1 MRRLP
6 ALLLSLFLVLP
17 AAQAQ
22 DLTSL
27 SLREAIDYALTHQA
41 DIKNIRLDEAISKAR
56 NAEVTGLA
64 LPQISASGQFQYYFD
79 PQKSFLPGEFFGAPA
94 GTFIPVTFTPKFNNN
109 ASASLSQ
116 TLFNGTVVVALQ
128 ARKTLEELAKINVTR
143 SEEDLK
149 AAITKAYYNII
160 VVQKQLNL
168 LDQTHKDVLKIAE
181 ETQIAYNT
189 GVAEKIAVD
198 QARVQANNIQ
208 TQKTNLQN
216 IVELSVQA
224 LKFQMG
230 MPLRTSVQLVDTT
243 TEDLVSMADVSLDEN
258 FDYNRSSLYRLSK
271 TDVALKELDLKR
283 YRWEGLPSLNANASY
298 GFNYAN
304 NEFSKLFTEEY
315 LKFGVV
321 GLQLN
326 VPIFDGLQRRNR
338 VKQARFAL
346 EKSRNSFEQSKQ
358 LIDLDQQQAR
368 TNLKN
373 NLISLENQRANVA
386 LAQSVFDLAQKK
398 YRAGVG
404 SNIEIV
410 QAETSLLQAQ
420 SAYFDALNAAIAA
433 KTDLQKAL
441 GYFQ

>member
-6 ALLLSLFLVLP
+6 LLLCLSFLIP
-17 AAQAQ
+17 AARAQ
-22 DLTSL
+22 DITSL
-27 SLREAIDYALTHQA
+27 SVEEAIDYALLHQA

-64 LPQISASGQFQYYFD
+64 LPQVSASGQFQYYFD

-94 GTFIPVTFTPKFNNN
+94 GTFIPITFTPKFNNQ
-109 ASASLSQ
+109 ASATLNQ
-116 TLFNGTVVVALQ
+116 TLFDGTVVVALQ
-128 ARKTLEELAKINVTR
+128 ARKTLEELARINVTR
-143 SEEDLK
+143 SEEELK
-149 AAITKAYYNII
+149 AAITKAYYNIV

-168 LDQTHKDVLKIAE
+168 LNQTHQDVL
-181 ETQIAYNT
+181 QIAKETEIAYKT

-198 QARVQANNIQ
+198 QAKVQANNIQ
-208 TQKTNLQN
+208 TRKTNFQN
-216 IVELSVQA
+216 IIEISVYA

-230 MPLRTSVQLVDTT
+230 MPLQNPIALEDTVV
-243 TEDLVSMADVSLDEN
+243 ENLVSMGDVTLDEN
-258 FDYNRSSLYRLSK
+258 FDYNRSSLYRLAQ
-271 TDVALKELDLKR
+271 TDVTLKELDLKR
-283 YRWEGLPSLNANASY
+283 YRWEGLPRLSAFGSY

-304 NEFSKLFTEEY
+304 NEFSKMFTEEY
-315 LKFGVV
+315 LKFGYA

-346 EKSRNSFEQSKQ
+346 EKSRNSFTQAKQS
-358 LIDLDQQQAR
+358 IDLDQQQSR
-368 TNLKN
+368 TTLKN
-373 NLISLENQRANVA
+373 NLITLENQRANVE

-398 YRAGVG
+398 YKAGVG

-410 QAETSLLQAQ
+410 QAETSLLEAQ
-420 SAYFDALNAAIAA
+420 SAYFDALNAAISA